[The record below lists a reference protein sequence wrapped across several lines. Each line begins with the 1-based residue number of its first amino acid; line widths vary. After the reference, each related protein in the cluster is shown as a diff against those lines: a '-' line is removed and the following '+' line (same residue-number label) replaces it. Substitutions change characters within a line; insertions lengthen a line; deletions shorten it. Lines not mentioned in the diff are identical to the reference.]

1 VIGAAL
7 AIVLARPGEF
17 RDALLTHIELSAAAL
32 AIALA
37 LALPLGIALSRRA
50 GAALLA
56 INGANVAKT
65 VPSLAVLA
73 LMLPILGTGFV
84 PALAA
89 LVLLA
94 VPPILINLVSAI
106 ARVDRDVVGAA
117 TAMGMTPR
125 QIARRIE
132 LPLAVPVVFAGIRTA
147 AVEVVA
153 SATLASFIGGGGL
166 GDYITAGIALSE
178 MPQLLVGA
186 VPVALLTVATELG
199 FATLQRRLTPR
210 GLRAAA

>member
-1 VIGAAL
+1 MIGQAL

-17 RDALLTHIELSAAAL
+17 LDALLTHVELSAAAL
-32 AIALA
+32 AAAIVLA
-37 LALPLGIALSRRA
+37 VPLGLALSRRA
-50 GAALLA
+50 HAALLA

-89 LVLLA
+89 LFLLG
-94 VPPILINLVSAI
+94 VPPILINTVAAI
-106 ARVDRDVVGAA
+106 TRVDADVVGAA
-117 TAMGMTPR
+117 TAMGMTRR
-125 QIARRIE
+125 QIARRVE

-166 GDYITAGIALSE
+166 GDFITAGIAMSE
-178 MPQLLVGA
+178 MSQLLVGA
-186 VPVALLTVATELG
+186 LPVALLTVATELG
-199 FATLQRRLTPR
+199 FATLQRGLTPR
-210 GLRAAA
+210 GLRAPA